1 MVKYP
6 RGFTNHGHHSPET
19 RPPKL
24 DVKNRVFNDFFPD
37 KPRSAVMPPATSDT
51 QEPRLSRRLGKSRR

>member
-6 RGFTNHGHHSPET
+6 RGFTNHGDHDPET

-24 DVKNRVFNDFFPD
+24 DVKNRVFNDFYPD
-37 KPRSAVMPPATSDT
+37 KPRSAVMPPATFDT
-51 QEPRLSRRLGKSRR
+51 EEPRLSKRPSKGRR

>member
-6 RGFTNHGHHSPET
+6 RGFTNHGHHDPAE

-24 DVKNRVFNDFFPD
+24 DVKNRVFNDFYPD
-37 KPRSAVMPPATSDT
+37 KPRSAVMPPATFDT
-51 QEPRLSRRLGKSRR
+51 EEPRLSKRLGKKR